1 MKPKPNSMD
10 GTVVP
15 ALTMFTREYKVDL
28 EAQMLLTRHVLANGA
43 DVLFLCGSTGEGQ
56 WLQRERPAERACLL
70 KATKKA
76 IDKAKHRVPVIFGIY
91 GNAAKEVIAQYQEML
106 RMQDA
111 EKVTIIDGYVISPP
125 LSKKL
130 PDEELERYLAEI
142 TAAIPEPVF
151 YYNNPAT
158 FGANSIPVAVYEA
171 LIGRFP
177 NVTGIKDSS
186 GSMDYRYGVLQMLE
200 RHPAI
205 AFYTGSEGD
214 YFKCLEKRT
223 PAESSRIGSIPSI
236 SNVLNIPAK
245 IRTAYMKGDV
255 DGARKL
261 QDDLNGIRNRIYH
274 EPATRGKAQR
284 GTKFALACLYP
295 GTALDKD
302 IVVIPDYVKVMDLD
316 ARKAIKNAVNEA
328 LARGFVEKCKP

>member
-1 MKPKPNSMD
+1 MKPKPTSMD

-15 ALTMFTREYKVDL
+15 LVTMFTKGYKIDL
-28 EAQMLLTRHVLANGA
+28 DAQMLLTKHALANGA

-56 WLQRERPAERACLL
+56 WLQRERPAERAGLV
-70 KATKKA
+70 KAAKKAMDETKKR
-76 IDKAKHRVPVIFGIY
+76 IPVIFGIY
-91 GNAAKEVIAQYQEML
+91 GNEAREVVAQYEEML
-106 RMQDA
+106 RIQEA
-111 EKVTIIDGYVISPP
+111 ENAAIIDGFVMSPP

-130 PDEELERYLAEI
+130 SDAELERFLADI
-142 TAAIPEPVF
+142 TVAISEPVF

-158 FGANSIPVAVYEA
+158 FGGNSIPVPVYET
-171 LIGRFP
+171 LINRFSHA
-177 NVTGIKDSS
+177 VGVKDSS
-186 GSMDYRYGVLQMLE
+186 GSMDYRYGVLEMLE
-200 RHPAI
+200 RHPVI

-223 PAESSRIGSIPSI
+223 PASSSKIGSIPSI

-245 IRTAYMKGDV
+245 IRAAYLKGDV
-255 DGARKL
+255 AGARKL

-274 EPATRGKAQR
+274 EPTTRGKAQR

-302 IVVIPDYVKVMDLD
+302 VVVIPDYVKEILPD
-316 ARKAIKNAVNEA
+316 ARKVIKDAVGEA
-328 LARGFVEKCKP
+328 LARGFVDKCKP